1 MRSME
6 FNVLSKCFK
15 INYFV
20 SHRKNKYSWNNMTLV
35 KKNNA
40 SVTVTSWS
48 ALESHQ
54 TALHIRLLS
63 FPHNT
68 HCLDSSFIITFT
80 CLIILFSSPHISL
93 VFSFIICKVLLS
105 VTLQFRDRERSTR
118 RDLDLGLYFEQN
130 TIVY

>member
-1 MRSME
+1 MKQHDLGE
-6 FNVLSKCFK
+6 
-15 INYFV
+15 
-20 SHRKNKYSWNNMTLV
+20 
-35 KKNNA
+35 KKNA
-40 SVTVTSWS
+40 SVMVTSWS

-93 VFSFIICKVLLS
+93 VFSFIICKVLFS

-130 TIVY
+130 TICLLAKCFAFPEEFFLPSHVSP